1 MFEHIRR
8 ENQDSLT
15 KEDLRKLLEVD
26 IDNEQLDEA
35 FENLDTDGDG
45 RVSLDEFLSGFAR
58 FLREAPTT
66 PGHDRHPDFALLR
79 ASGGHGE
86 PVVRLRASGKK
97 RGGSAR
103 RSLVVEECYESAD
116 NGADQVNG
124 GPAVRPSED
133 FAQSLVTLS
142 SHNRHSI
149 ASLWRNLADT
159 NPELLADLED
169 FVGEVAHEVEGAQRA
184 LENQRRATKQE
195 ALELDEE
202 MESRLNAANA
212 NLQLQVHI
220 LVYMLYVVCC
230 ECSHASQFR
239 THIQCTRGHGSFPPA
254 FPTDCSH

>member
-1 MFEHIRR
+1 MDSLPRRLSALQRTDGAGRTLLPSDSVSSISSHDTLLVWMFEHIRR

-86 PVVRLRASGKK
+86 PAVRLRAGGKK

-142 SHNRHSI
+142 SHNRW
-149 ASLWRNLADT
+149 AW
-159 NPELLADLED
+159 
-169 FVGEVAHEVEGAQRA
+169 
-184 LENQRRATKQE
+184 EN
-195 ALELDEE
+195 
-202 MESRLNAANA
+202 
-212 NLQLQVHI
+212 
-220 LVYMLYVVCC
+220 
-230 ECSHASQFR
+230 
-239 THIQCTRGHGSFPPA
+239 GP
-254 FPTDCSH
+254 